1 MAVID
6 VSGYPVAG
14 TGTGPCY
21 GGGGVWA
28 AATIALV
35 LFVLL
40 VIILR
45 AGY

>member
-1 MAVID
+1 M
-6 VSGYPVAG
+6 SYPVAG
-14 TGTGPCY
+14 AGVGPCGTG
-21 GGGGVWA
+21 GAWG

-45 AGY
+45 AGI

>member
-1 MAVID
+1 M
-6 VSGYPVAG
+6 SYPVAH
-14 TGTGPCY
+14 
-21 GGGGVWA
+21 GGSGA
-28 AATIALV
+28 AIALV

>member
-1 MAVID
+1 M
-6 VSGYPVAG
+6 GYPVAG
-14 TGTGPCY
+14 
-21 GGGGVWA
+21 
-28 AATIALV
+28 AATGCGCGPTHVGGMGVAAFALV

>member
-1 MAVID
+1 M
-6 VSGYPVAG
+6 GYPVAG
-14 TGTGPCY
+14 EGCGY
-21 GGGGVWA
+21 GGGVMGA
-28 AATIALV
+28 AAFALV